1 MQEEYENVKE
11 YRFKDVKSLELAMQ
25 TKSDFIKD
33 FELEAIAMLLDSIH
47 NEFKS
52 YVWNEFKRRSIFD
65 NKVATKKILL
75 QRMQDIILEIAEQ
88 KAKRTA
94 IDTKGKYIS
103 GYEQKRLKMLYFVSR
118 IIDINNPHIKPFV
131 ESLKDRIYE

>member
-1 MQEEYENVKE
+1 MESFGFNSYQFKDENALNLVKTLSSEYVKE
-11 YRFKDVKSLELAMQ
+11 N
-25 TKSDFIKD
+25 
-33 FELEAIAMLLDSIH
+33 EAVAVGILLDSIH
-47 NEFKS
+47 SNYKSFVWSEF
-52 YVWNEFKRRSIFD
+52 ERRGIFD

-88 KAKRTA
+88 KARRTA

-131 ESLKDRIYE
+131 ESLKDKIYE

>member
-1 MQEEYENVKE
+1 MESFGFNSYQFKDENALNFVKTLSSEYVKE
-11 YRFKDVKSLELAMQ
+11 N
-25 TKSDFIKD
+25 
-33 FELEAIAMLLDSIH
+33 EAVAVGILLDSIH
-47 NEFKS
+47 SNYKSFVWSEF
-52 YVWNEFKRRSIFD
+52 ERRGIFD

-88 KAKRTA
+88 KARRTA

-131 ESLKDRIYE
+131 ESLKDKIYE